1 MGSVQSPGSRRAGWG
16 THGQL
21 RHIIGGEFQQW
32 YIVASPGHPY
42 LAAVIE
48 AVLSSI
54 NRFNSFAF
62 DNAWEAAICTT
73 GPIMYTR
80 SVHPLL
86 ADHPHRR
93 LYRDYRKAESPLVRQ
108 PFPLSLLWPLLTLD
122 PRAARRLRGLL
133 RR

>member
-16 THGQL
+16 THRQL

-48 AVLSSI
+48 AVLSNI

-73 GPIMYTR
+73 GPIVYTR

-86 ADHPHRR
+86 AAHPHRR

-108 PFPLSLLWPLLTLD
+108 PFPLSLLWPLLTLG